1 MKIFSRQIDL
11 GQPITITHPQVSRY
25 FMTLEDSVHL
35 VLQAATKGESG
46 ETLILKMGEPILI
59 RNLAEKLIKASGK
72 QIQILYSQLQPGEKL
87 TESLIGE
94 SERASLKNS
103 KDIIRVKTKPLS
115 WTQVLNNWERIVK
128 SIYVIENL
136 E

>member
-1 MKIFSRQIDL
+1 
-11 GQPITITHPQVSRY
+11 
-25 FMTLEDSVHL
+25 MTLEDSVQL

-94 SERASLKNS
+94 SERASLKSS

-128 SIYVIENL
+128 SINVIENL